1 MLYLHSQIASE
12 PSNAHFRFS
21 FSFMSAYAFSL
32 TSSSRIWVE
41 HASNLFHHIHLYV
54 QVYYSEFHWVPSA
67 THFVFTHSTLGSC
80 SLASPAAFSFLHYST
95 RCKAFS
101 VFLLGLVSNA
111 VPQMQS
117 FQNQMFRC
125 HRSCLLSIVSS
136 ITDTSKLFANAEKL
150 GARWERPR
158 ISQIMGV
165 KRELKG
171 GKGIEYNRLRESK
184 ESQEGPQ
191 RFVLLYSLLLN
202 HMPFTDSG
210 TAMRHSV
217 WSLGWPTTVSYET
230 RIHTG
235 TKRWMFAWS

>member
-1 MLYLHSQIASE
+1 MLISVF
-12 PSNAHFRFS
+12 HFRLCLLMLFL
-21 FSFMSAYAFSL
+21 SL
-32 TSSSRIWVE
+32 LVLVSELNMHPIFFITFISTCRFIILSSTEFHQRPTLSSRIPPWG
-41 HASNLFHHIHLYV
+41 HAHSHPLLHFLFYTIP
-54 QVYYSEFHWVPSA
+54 QDA
-67 THFVFTHSTLGSC
+67 RHFQS
-80 SLASPAAFSFLHYST
+80 SFLDQSPIT
-95 RCKAFS
+95 ATP
-101 VFLLGLVSNA
+101 A

-117 FQNQMFRC
+117 FQSQMFRC
-125 HRSCLLSIVSS
+125 HSSCLLSIVSS

-184 ESQEGPQ
+184 GSQEGPQ

-217 WSLGWPTTVSYET
+217 
-230 RIHTG
+230 
-235 TKRWMFAWS
+235 

>member
-1 MLYLHSQIASE
+1 MHGVSIQSFTQVTSSRHSTCILEKQCFSKKMLEIKMLYLHSQIASE

-101 VFLLGLVSNA
+101 VFLLGLVSNNCDPCSSSDA
-111 VPQMQS
+111 IVPKP
-117 FQNQMFRC
+117 N
-125 HRSCLLSIVSS
+125 VS
-136 ITDTSKLFANAEKL
+136 L
-150 GARWERPR
+150 P
-158 ISQIMGV
+158 
-165 KRELKG
+165 
-171 GKGIEYNRLRESK
+171 
-184 ESQEGPQ
+184 
-191 RFVLLYSLLLN
+191 
-202 HMPFTDSG
+202 PFMS
-210 TAMRHSV
+210 A
-217 WSLGWPTTVSYET
+217 
-230 RIHTG
+230 
-235 TKRWMFAWS
+235 